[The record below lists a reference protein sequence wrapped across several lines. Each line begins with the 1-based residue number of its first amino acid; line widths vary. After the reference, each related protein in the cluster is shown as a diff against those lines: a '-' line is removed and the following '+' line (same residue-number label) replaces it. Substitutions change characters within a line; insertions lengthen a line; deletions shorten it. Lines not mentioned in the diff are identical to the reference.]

1 MQNNDNTT
9 VRISKKTKHLLDE
22 VGKEI
27 GSFGDTYDDVI
38 VKLINSYKN
47 RHKIRKNR
55 NGENQ

>member
-9 VRISKKTKHLLDE
+9 VRISKKTKQLLDE

>member
-55 NGENQ
+55 NGDKQ